1 MGTGAIQIYY
11 GAGRGKTDAALGCA
25 LRAASENKT
34 VVVIQFFKGKR
45 DEHMAYMQRLE
56 PEIRIFR
63 FEKLEE
69 NYNEITEEQQAEE
82 RLNMKNGLNF
92 AKKVLVTGECSLLIL
107 DEVLGLVDAGI
118 ITAEDLEAV
127 LQART
132 EDTDIIMT
140 GRVLTESVGACADA
154 IYNIVSEKE

>member
-11 GAGRGKTDAALGCA
+11 GTGRGKTNAALGNA

-34 VVVIQFFKGKR
+34 VTVIQFFKGKT
-45 DEHMAYMQRLE
+45 DGQLAYMQRLE
-56 PEIRIFR
+56 PEIKIFR

-69 NYNEITEEQQAEE
+69 NYNELTEEQQAEE

-92 AKKVLVTGECSLLIL
+92 AKKVLVTGESNVLIL

-118 ITAEDLEAV
+118 ISPDELEAV
-127 LQART
+127 LQAKPEET
-132 EDTDIIMT
+132 EIILT
-140 GRVLTESVGACADA
+140 GRVLEDAVASYADE
-154 IYNIVSEKE
+154 IYNIVAEK